1 MDRETSRTNGHG
13 QINSKAEFYRLWHS
27 GVLGNRPHVWRDV
40 ESAARS
46 GHTRFGIREIGKAG
60 GGFFRVVHSIGEMK
74 RICCM
79 LAAQGRQFSLDGG
92 VQNETVLLQGEIC
105 RTVRGLEG
113 MMAVR
118 SGTDIRAA
126 FREGKFKPVQN
137 LTALTLIREFM
148 DPSSQDDVWDLLDMY
163 PDHTIEFA
171 CFPGNVG
178 VLPHRNTIIWEVR
191 NY

>member
-1 MDRETSRTNGHG
+1 MDYKTPYG
-13 QINSKAEFYRLWHS
+13 QITSKAEFYRLWHS

-46 GHTRFGIREIGKAG
+46 GHTRFGIREIGKSG
-60 GGFFRVVHSIGEMK
+60 GGFFRIVHSVEALRNTCNWLRSGGTQYSI
-74 RICCM
+74 
-79 LAAQGRQFSLDGG
+79 DGG

-105 RTVRGLEG
+105 RTTRGLEG

-148 DPSSQDDVWDLLDMY
+148 DPSSQDDVWDLLELY
-163 PDHTIEFA
+163 PDATIEFA
-171 CFPGNVG
+171 CFPSNVG